1 MVEALHHRFE
11 GVLLGQEGVLIR
23 PDELALGLDC
33 RIAHRAASAWE
44 CVEQLIQR
52 LLHRLSIALP
62 LQGKA
67 GDQRL
72 GGIVRPPAAELYG
85 VFLGAY
91 NIIRLS
97 ASPPSRQGP
106 AGSSHGEA
114 TALSALTTAMFR
126 SRATA
131 SSWNASS
138 STSTSAPAARA
149 CAAPAARSRSATTTP
164 SGTRRR
170 CTSGSSAP

>member
-72 GGIVRPPAAELYG
+72 GGLVRPPAAELYG
-85 VFLGAY
+85 VFLGDY
-91 NIIRLS
+91 NIIRLGG
-97 ASPPSRQGP
+97 APHEPRDVGP
-106 AGSSHGEA
+106 VIDRKSTRLNSSHEWISYA
-114 TALSALTTAMFR
+114 VFCLKKKKTTKKM
-126 SRATA
+126 
-131 SSWNASS
+131 
-138 STSTSAPAARA
+138 
-149 CAAPAARSRSATTTP
+149 
-164 SGTRRR
+164 
-170 CTSGSSAP
+170 